1 MLNISAVKRP
11 KSMRFRKETDLY
23 ALQAGAQCPVMLQRG
38 AILLDSVTGK
48 RFLQLKLSNAGEREI
63 KSVYL
68 KLDCIDDTGERAGET
83 IDAAYLDV
91 NSKKDG
97 CFGDKV
103 LSQVSS
109 AARKCLIREVR
120 VAYADGTSERFDQDG
135 FFDISEAKPLE
146 TAVPAEYHR
155 VIATLKDLRVQ
166 PETVAE
172 GISRCIC
179 GGLITG
185 DGKCAN
191 CGRDFKQAMYDAEHI
206 EELCKKHELAERKR
220 REKEEQRVRSE
231 KSEKGLSN
239 LGFVLGVLIF
249 FTVVYGVS
257 LLADRYS
264 SYFYGYNLLMPFNEC
279 VVIVLAVAINR
290 KKHNILFYGLCVSA
304 AIDVLFHLLHLF
316 YKCRMIWQFYDCG
329 ELYLDDVISY
339 LFMFGL
345 VFFVPS
351 VIAWG
356 CLLAGA
362 KIALRGE
369 KKRMTRILSVVALCA
384 FLVEWASV
392 DYYSSQGFVW
402 MIFMQPFSN
411 VLICVYI
418 AELAQRN
425 FYTTPEDVSADAVIR
440 IKQAFGDVQTK
451 LIRVSDQSA
460 KRVAGAQPTDWIAVL
475 LNHAADKMD
484 GSEAKSRRSK
494 LSIASRVVSLLAV
507 IMLPMNLV
515 SCGSDSYYSGFECIK
530 HGFTFPYWSG
540 SYAGGIVL
548 LLLVLIC
555 LEVAVLSGRKFARRR
570 NAIVLDLQKL
580 ISVFGI
586 FMFIYYSTNKSYEIL
601 FGGYIM
607 TLAYVLQYPVGLM
620 YCASGLAVSS
630 ERLPEKTSDMF
641 LSEKTVRRVL
651 LAVHVVLFVLVFH
664 GDYHFVWRMIG
675 YLAVIIEIEASL
687 GQKLA
692 KRLFAL
698 MLALETVALVMMLFM
713 FKTTVKE
720 IPLTFVLSLLI
731 LAASGLAYVLFLG
744 GKKAWG
750 RKKERRSEPM
760 SRRS

>member
-91 NSKKDG
+91 NCKKDG

-109 AARKCLIREVR
+109 VARKCLIREVR

-135 FFDISEAKPLE
+135 FFNIPEAKPLE

-166 PETVAE
+166 PENVAE

-191 CGRDFKQAMYDAEHI
+191 CGRDFKQAMYDAAHI

-231 KSEKGLSN
+231 KSEKVLSV
-239 LGFVLGVLIF
+239 LGFVLGVLLILNAAF
-249 FTVVYGVS
+249 SAFVYYSSDFSKS
-257 LLADRYS
+257 LL
-264 SYFYGYNLLMPFNEC
+264 LLCAC
-279 VVIVLAVAINR
+279 VVLDAIAIIRQKN
-290 KKHNILFYGLCVSA
+290 NILLYGLCVSA
-304 AIDVLFHLLHLF
+304 VVDLWFFLDFVKEIDYHPFNPFNYCFVFLASAIVWGALLIGTLFITHRWKIQKTIIF
-316 YKCRMIWQFYDCG
+316 SMVAAVSAVCSIWA
-329 ELYLDDVISY
+329 ELTMLPPWAKLTMLPPVEAVVIVVVY
-339 LFMFGL
+339 IIFRN
-345 VFFVPS
+345 
-351 VIAWG
+351 
-356 CLLAGA
+356 
-362 KIALRGE
+362 KIAEL
-369 KKRMTRILSVVALCA
+369 
-384 FLVEWASV
+384 
-392 DYYSSQGFVW
+392 
-402 MIFMQPFSN
+402 
-411 VLICVYI
+411 LICVYI
-418 AELAQRN
+418 VAFAYFKN
-425 FYTTPEDVSADAVIR
+425 CKVASEDGPANVAIN

-460 KRVAGAQPTDWIAVL
+460 KRVVGAQPTDWIAVL

-651 LAVHVVLFVLVFH
+651 LAVHVVLFVFVFH

-744 GKKAWG
+744 GKKALG